1 MADSLNHDAEDRD
14 VSACPAGVMP
24 GAPLVEVERAFVT
37 FPGMCALNDVSL
49 VVRAGEHLAIRGGN
63 GAGKSTLLRVVRG
76 EQWLD
81 QTRLAGGGVGSRGR
95 VVWHTPTGAESS
107 PLAGR
112 NMSALVSAAVQE
124 AIVRQG
130 WNLSGEELVAGGF
143 ADTRSGAGSD
153 HPLHGRP
160 AWRGR
165 SSLAARARPV
175 AGTVAAPACGARA
188 GAARASA
195 SA

>member
-14 VSACPAGVMP
+14 VSACPAGAMP

-63 GAGKSTLLRVVRG
+63 GAGKSTLLRVLRG

-143 ADTRSGAGSD
+143 ADTAFPG
-153 HPLHGRP
+153 GRD
-160 AWRGR
+160 RK
-165 SSLAARARPV
+165 SV
-175 AGTVAAPACGARA
+175 V
-188 GAARASA
+188 
-195 SA
+195 